1 MTSPSV
7 GLRRVVIGDILL
19 CEGTKREQSPEDGID
34 LFAGK
39 VALVVGANQG
49 QEQDEERVVIRRNL
63 GVVLT
68 AAAVTGLLLVAFI
81 LALAQ
86 DKLPELALELIV
98 YLFAITLAVFVIERI
113 LAWRE
118 ERRWLAAK
126 NWLYM
131 ILLETIDDLLKELL
145 PATVSDKESG
155 ETQGEIA
162 VYEVS
167 GERVHFGEAV
177 AYSPLRLLV
186 GPDERELQSHIRW
199 YVERVG
205 PPRYAD
211 LARVAL
217 SDAREQIRD
226 MLASSGQLLEAEI
239 TAMVMSSD
247 QAIAAAIRHI
257 DSAVSM
263 REEKLEGTRYLD
275 EEGSAKHRSTQEAD
289 DQLAFVTSI
298 IVESV
303 VDSAIKPK
311 AWLEEEIHNQEGRSP
326 LRGLRGSARF
336 GMGSTKQ
343 RP

>member
-1 MTSPSV
+1 LTSPSV

-19 CEGTKREQSPEDGID
+19 CEGTRDGID

-49 QEQDEERVVIRRNL
+49 QGQDEERVMIRRNL

-68 AAAVTGLLLVAFI
+68 AAAVIGLLLVAFI

-98 YLFAITLAVFVIERI
+98 YLFAITLGVFVIERM

-145 PATVSDKESG
+145 PATVPDEGSSAQTNDE
-155 ETQGEIA
+155 GEIA

-167 GERVHFGEAV
+167 GERVHFGEVV

-186 GPDERELQSHIRW
+186 GPEQRELQSHIRS

-205 PPRYAD
+205 PPRYAEM
-211 LARVAL
+211 ARAAL

-226 MLASSGQLLEAEI
+226 MLASSGQLLEADI

-247 QAIAAAIRHI
+247 QAIAAAIRHL
-257 DSAVSM
+257 DSAASM
-263 REEKLEGTRYLD
+263 REEKLEGARHLD
-275 EEGSAKHRSTQEAD
+275 EGGSSKHGGTEEAD

-311 AWLEEEIHNQEGRSP
+311 AWLEEEIRNQEGRSAM
-326 LRGLRGSARF
+326 RGLRGGARF